1 MRLAGSYRIL
11 AFQKEKE
18 ETHFLESD
26 FLKEAAKAVL
36 RGVGLVG
43 GGFFPPPRPPLPWGK
58 VQCEEVTPHG
68 PPVVWGL
75 WLAFGPPLCSFSRKA
90 WGWAP
95 GQWPQ
100 AINLA

>member
-43 GGFFPPPRPPLPWGK
+43 GGFFPPPAPRFPGGRFSVKRSHRMGLLLFGVCGWHLGLLSAASRGRPGARR
-58 VQCEEVTPHG
+58 
-68 PPVVWGL
+68 
-75 WLAFGPPLCSFSRKA
+75 LASGHKP
-90 WGWAP
+90 
-95 GQWPQ
+95 
-100 AINLA
+100 